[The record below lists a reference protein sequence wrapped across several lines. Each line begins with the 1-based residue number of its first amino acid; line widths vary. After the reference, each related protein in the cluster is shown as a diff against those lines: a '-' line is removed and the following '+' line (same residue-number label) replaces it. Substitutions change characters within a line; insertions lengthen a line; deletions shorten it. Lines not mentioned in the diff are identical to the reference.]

1 MGLFSKK
8 RGEKRQGKEESL
20 SLPELPE
27 LPELTSFGGMN
38 REISQLPTLPNNFL
52 GDKFS
57 RSTIKDAING
67 ESEGEEVFD
76 ADEFGDDGDEERMM
90 QRPLRKPLVREILP
104 EENEDEEETEIPEK
118 VRQNLRRRETEPV
131 FVRLDKFEES
141 LNVFEKT
148 KEKILG
154 IEKFLRD
161 IKKIKEQEE
170 AELQAW
176 ENEISSIKQQ
186 IDKIDREIFSKI
198 E

>member
-8 RGEKRQGKEESL
+8 RGEKRQGEEGSL

-27 LPELTSFGGMN
+27 LPELTNFEDMG
-38 REISQLPTLPNNFL
+38 REISQLPTLPNNSL
-52 GDKFS
+52 GEKFS
-57 RSTIKDAING
+57 RSTIKNAVNG

-90 QRPLRKPLVREILP
+90 QKPLRKPLVREILP
-104 EENEDEEETEIPEK
+104 EENEEETEIPEK
-118 VRQNLRRRETEPV
+118 FRTNLRMRETEPV

-154 IEKFLRD
+154 IEKLLRD

-176 ENEISSIKQQ
+176 EDEISSIKQQ

>member
-8 RGEKRQGKEESL
+8 RGEKRQGEEGSL

-27 LPELTSFGGMN
+27 LPELTNFEDMG
-38 REISQLPTLPNNFL
+38 REISQLPTLPNNSL
-52 GDKFS
+52 GEKFS
-57 RSTIKDAING
+57 RSTIKNAVNG

-90 QRPLRKPLVREILP
+90 QKPLRKPLVREILP
-104 EENEDEEETEIPEK
+104 EENEEETEIPEK
-118 VRQNLRRRETEPV
+118 FRANLRMRETEPV

-154 IEKFLRD
+154 IEKLLRD

-170 AELQAW
+170 AELQSW
-176 ENEISSIKQQ
+176 EGEISSIKQQ